1 MPFNDIFFGE
11 GGKESY
17 HYRDLWL
24 QYFRKNKQNSKKLM
38 VVPVQKR
45 EDDILPLLYALWLSK
60 NITLGGQKR
69 AYSTVHILWHFY

>member
-1 MPFNDIFFGE
+1 
-11 GGKESY
+11 
-17 HYRDLWL
+17 
-24 QYFRKNKQNSKKLM
+24 M

-69 AYSTVHILWHFY
+69 AYSTFYSTFTEYSRNIFNIVIFINSVQLPPQLLLLNIPGNFQ